1 MIIDPNL
8 PSKRNLWVNT
18 YVCVMDG
25 LMKHKYFLGLE
36 NQQAKRVADQAIKDH
51 EEQFEKS

>member
-36 NQQAKRVADQAIKDH
+36 NQEAKRVADQAIKDY